1 MTVQHTLELLN
12 KEQLWQHYCYSVV
25 SCHIS
30 NCWSSF
36 AAPRPVKKIQNLPL
50 TAAAGPIHVVWNLTS
65 AQRHC
70 QP

>member
-36 AAPRPVKKIQNLPL
+36 AAPRPVKKIQNMRL
-50 TAAAGPIHVVWNLTS
+50 
-65 AQRHC
+65 
-70 QP
+70 